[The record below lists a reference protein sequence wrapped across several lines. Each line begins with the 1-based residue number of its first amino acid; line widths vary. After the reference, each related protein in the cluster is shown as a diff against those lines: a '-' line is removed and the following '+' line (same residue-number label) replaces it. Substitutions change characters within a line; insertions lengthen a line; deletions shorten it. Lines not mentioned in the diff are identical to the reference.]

1 MASAELLEIADE
13 LYAGPISGFV
23 AARDAAA
30 RAAASKELG
39 AQIKALRKPSTA
51 AWAVNLLVRRESEQI
66 EQVLGIAEDLRVAAS
81 AMDGEEL
88 RTLTRQ
94 RRRLTAALT
103 TTAAE
108 LVREYDVR
116 LTAALADQVEGTLT
130 AAMLDPVAAE
140 VVRSGLVVTAFT
152 STGVSDLD
160 VGTVCAVPE
169 SLGHRAAAT
178 ERATPSLHVVPDH
191 GIRLEA
197 ARERVDEAVVEIA
210 RATEELQHLRARS
223 ENLGARRLQ
232 LQGEIDELRRR
243 LVGLEE
249 DLDALDDEIDGTE
262 EEIVDAVQMVDEA
275 EASLVE
281 ARREVS
287 RCGG

>member
-1 MASAELLEIADE
+1 MSSAELLEIADG

-39 AQIKALRKPSTA
+39 AQVKALRKPSTA

-66 EQVLGIAEDLRVAAS
+66 DQVLGLAEALRVAAS

-94 RRRLTAALT
+94 RRQLTAALT
-103 TTAAE
+103 ATAAE

-160 VGTVCAVPE
+160 VGAVCAVPE
-169 SLGHRAAAT
+169 NLGHRAAAT
-178 ERATPSLHVVPDH
+178 ERVPPSLHVVPDH
-191 GIRLEA
+191 GIRLEV
-197 ARERVDEAVVEIA
+197 ARERVDEAVVGVA

-243 LVGLEE
+243 LAGLEE

-262 EEIVDAVQMVDEA
+262 EEIVDAVQLVDEA
-275 EASLVE
+275 EASLAE
-281 ARREVS
+281 ARREVTKL
-287 RCGG
+287 GG